1 MVVLQRTS
9 WWSLYGYYIVYFG
22 YADISV
28 LQQIKLG
35 EVVEE
40 GFMALIHDKANQVK
54 ILVDPSA

>member
-1 MVVLQRTS
+1 MFVLP
-9 WWSLYGYYIVYFG
+9 
-22 YADISV
+22 
-28 LQQIKLG
+28 QIKLG